1 MTISDIIFGS
11 GGALALLLT
20 LVEVSSIKINP
31 WSAIAKALGRAFNGD
46 VLKKL
51 ESMQATQ
58 AETRKMLD
66 DHIRQDADR
75 AADLHRARILQF
87 NNELLQSKPHTREEF
102 IDILAE
108 IDAYRSHCRQY
119 EDYPN
124 SRATHAMANIERVYD
139 DRLRKQD
146 FL

>member
-1 MTISDIIFGS
+1 MTLSDILFGS
-11 GGALALLLT
+11 GGAVAALLT
-20 LVEVSSIKINP
+20 LLEVSRIKINP

-51 ESMQATQ
+51 ESMETTQ
-58 AETRKMLD
+58 AETRKKLD

-75 AADLHRARILQF
+75 AADMHRARILRF

-108 IDAYRSHCRQY
+108 IDTYRSHCRQY

-139 DRLRKQD
+139 DRLAKQD

>member
-102 IDILAE
+102 IDILA
-108 IDAYRSHCRQY
+108 D
-119 EDYPN
+119 
-124 SRATHAMANIERVYD
+124 AMANIERVYD